1 MVKRCCTKD
10 CPERRPACSDYCEK
24 YKAWKK
30 ELAKERLHTKNETYA
45 GSIHKNDFDEEF
57 WIGKRRR

>member
-1 MVKRCCTKD
+1 MKRCCTKD
-10 CPERRPACSDYCEK
+10 CPERRPACSDYCKK

-30 ELAKERLHTKNETYA
+30 ELAKERLHTRNETYA
-45 GSIHKNDFDEEF
+45 GDIHKNDFDEEF

>member
-1 MVKRCCTKD
+1 MVKQCCTKD
-10 CPERRPACSDYCEK
+10 CPERRPACSDYCAR

-30 ELAKERLHTKNETYA
+30 ERAKEKLHTRNETYA

-57 WIGKRRR
+57 WIGKRRK